1 MLIKKMDRRSFL
13 KLSAVAGV
21 GVGTPLF
28 EFLEWRM
35 SSVSAQNKPLTAAY
49 SNNSLAHSWCAQGKD
64 AVDYFGGLL
73 NVKID
78 WQDPAGG
85 DPNNQL
91 AIFNK
96 FAANASQYD
105 FVGVQPDSI
114 STIVDPITTLIQA
127 GKPVIAIDTLIAPL
141 KQQQDIGVLTFMSC
155 DNIILAEG
163 VCTALAQKIGGKGSV
178 AHIGGD
184 PGHSGAQGRKV
195 GFHNIFD
202 PMVAS
207 GNVKIVEDQPANWD
221 ASKAAAL
228 TQTFLTK
235 YPDLVAIF
243 YDNDDM
249 AVPGLKAVQDAGRD
263 KTTFVGGLD
272 AMPPA
277 IQLVAAGQL
286 TATARNSANRVH
298 SWSVIAGAWAATVG
312 LDKAR
317 GVLPQWIYVDGPIIT
332 VPDPI
337 DPKLAETPWL
347 MKGLGMGTAQGS
359 LWLEDNF
366 LM

>member
-1 MLIKKMDRRSFL
+1 MLIKNMDRRSFL
-13 KLSAVAGV
+13 KLSAIAGV

-28 EFLEWRM
+28 EFLEWRV
-35 SSVSAQNKPLTAAY
+35 SSVSAQNKAMTAAY
-49 SNNSLAHSWCAQGKD
+49 SNNSLRHSWCAQGKD

-73 NVKID
+73 NIKID
-78 WQDPAGG
+78 WQDQSG
-85 DPNNQL
+85 DPNEQL
-91 AIFNK
+91 AIFNN
-96 FAANASQYD
+96 FAANASKYD
-105 FVGVQPDSI
+105 FVGVQPVSI
-114 STIVDPITTLIQA
+114 GTLVEPITTLIKA
-127 GKPVIAIDTLIAPL
+127 GKPVVDIDTLIAPL
-141 KQQQDIGVLTFMSC
+141 KQQQDMGVLTFMSC

-184 PGHSGAQGRKV
+184 PGHSGAQGRGK

-202 PMVAS
+202 ALAD
-207 GNVKIVEDQPANWD
+207 VKVVEDQPANWLPD
-221 ASKAAAL
+221 KAAAL

-277 IQLVAAGQL
+277 VQLVAAGQL

-298 SWSVIAGAWAATVG
+298 AWSVIAGAWAATVG
-312 LDKAR
+312 LDKAK
-317 GVLPQWIYVDGPIIT
+317 GAIPSWIYVDGPIIT

-337 DPKLAETPWL
+337 DPKLADTPWL
-347 MKGLGMGTAQGS
+347 IEGLGIGFAEGS
-359 LWLEDNF
+359 LWLEDNH

>member
-1 MLIKKMDRRSFL
+1 MLIKSLDRRSFL
-13 KLSAVAGV
+13 KMAALAGV
-21 GVGTPLF
+21 AAGTPMF
-28 EFLEWRM
+28 EFLQWRV
-35 SSVSAQNKPLTAAY
+35 SSAQAKPMTAAY
-49 SNNSLAHSWCAQGKD
+49 SNNSLSHSWCAQGKD
-64 AVDYFGGLL
+64 AVDYFGKLL
-73 NVKID
+73 NIKID
-78 WQDPAGG
+78 WQDQPG
-85 DPNNQL
+85 DPNAQL

-105 FVGVQPDSI
+105 FVGVQPVSI
-114 STIVDPITTLIQA
+114 GTLVEPITTLIKA
-127 GKPVIAIDTLIAPL
+127 GKPVIDIDTLIAPL
-141 KQQQDIGVLTFMSC
+141 KQQQEMGVLTFMSC

-163 VCTALAQKIGGKGSV
+163 VCNALADKIGRKGSV

-184 PGHSGAQGRKV
+184 PGHSGAQGRGK
-195 GFHNIFD
+195 GFHNVFD
-202 PMVAS
+202 PLVAS
-207 GNVKIVEDQPANWD
+207 GAVKIVEDQPANWLAD
-221 ASKAAAL
+221 KAAAL

-249 AVPGLKAVQDAGRD
+249 AVPGLKAVQDAGRE
-263 KTTFVGGLD
+263 KTVFIGGLD

-277 IQLVAAGQL
+277 IQLVAQGKL

-317 GVLPQWIYVDGPIIT
+317 AGFPAWIYVDGPIIT
-332 VPDPI
+332 VPDPV

-347 MKGLGMGTAQGS
+347 IKGLGMGTAEGS
-359 LWLEDNF
+359 LWLEDNH
-366 LM
+366 LL

>member
-1 MLIKKMDRRSFL
+1 M
-13 KLSAVAGV
+13 AGIAA
-21 GVGTPLF
+21 GTPMY
-28 EFLEWRM
+28 EFMQWRM
-35 SSVSAQNKPLTAAY
+35 ASAQAKQQVAAY
-49 SNNSLAHSWCAQGKD
+49 SNNSLSHSWCAQGKD
-64 AVDYFGGLL
+64 AVDYFGKLL

-78 WQDPAGG
+78 WQDQAG
-85 DPNNQL
+85 DPNAQL

-96 FAANASQYD
+96 FAANVAQYD
-105 FVGVQPDSI
+105 FVGVQPVSI
-114 STIVDPITTLIQA
+114 STLVEPITAMIKA

-163 VCTALAQKIGGKGSV
+163 VCNALAAKIGGKGSV

-184 PGHSGAQGRKV
+184 PGHSGAQGRGV
-195 GFHNIFD
+195 GFHNVFD
-202 PMVAS
+202 PLVKS
-207 GNVKIVEDQPANWD
+207 GAVKIVEDQPANWD
-221 ASKAAAL
+221 PNKAAAL

-249 AVPGLKAVQDAGRD
+249 AVPGQKAVADAGRD
-263 KTTFVGGLD
+263 KTCFVGGLD

-277 IQLVAAGQL
+277 VQLVASGQL

-298 SWSVIAGAWAATVG
+298 AWSVVAGSWAATVG
-312 LDKAR
+312 LDKAK
-317 GVLPQWIYVDGPIIT
+317 GAIPQWIYVDGPVIT
-332 VPDPI
+332 APEPV

-347 MKGLGMGTAQGS
+347 IKGLGLGTTASS
-359 LWLEDNF
+359 LWLEENH
-366 LM
+366 LL

>member
-13 KLSAVAGV
+13 KLSAIAGI

-35 SSVSAQNKPLTAAY
+35 SSVSAQNKPMTAAY
-49 SNNSLAHSWCAQGKD
+49 SNNSLRHSWCAQGKD
-64 AVDYFGGLL
+64 AVDYYAKFL
-73 NVKID
+73 NITID
-78 WQDPAGG
+78 WQDQSG
-85 DPNNQL
+85 DANEQL
-91 AIFNK
+91 AIFNN
-96 FAANASQYD
+96 FAANASKYD
-105 FVGVQPDSI
+105 FVGVQPVSI
-114 STIVDPITTLIQA
+114 GTLVEPITTLIKA
-127 GKPVIAIDTLIAPL
+127 GKPVVDIDTLIAPL
-141 KQQQDIGVLTFMSC
+141 KQQQDMGVLTFMSC

-184 PGHSGAQGRKV
+184 PGHSGAQGRGK
-195 GFHNIFD
+195 GFHNVFD
-202 PMVAS
+202 PLAAS
-207 GNVKIVEDQPANWD
+207 GAVTIVEDQPANWLAD
-221 ASKAAAL
+221 KAASL

-263 KTTFVGGLD
+263 KTCFVGGLD

-277 IQLVAAGQL
+277 VQLVAAGQL

-298 SWSVIAGAWAATVG
+298 SWSVIAGAWAATIG
-312 LDKAR
+312 LDKAK
-317 GVLPQWIYVDGPIIT
+317 GQIPQWLYVDGPIIT
-332 VPDPI
+332 VPDPV
-337 DPKLAETPWL
+337 DPKLADTPWL
-347 MKGLGMGTAQGS
+347 IKGLGVGFAEGS

>member
-1 MLIKKMDRRSFL
+1 MLVKSLDRRNFL
-13 KLSAVAGV
+13 KLTAMAGV
-21 GVGTPLF
+21 AAGTPMY
-28 EFLEWRM
+28 EFLQWRM
-35 SSVSAQNKPLTAAY
+35 ASAQAKTQAAAY
-49 SNNSLAHSWCAQGKD
+49 SNNSLSHSWCAQGKD
-64 AVDYFGGLL
+64 AVDYFAKLL
-73 NVKID
+73 NIKID
-78 WQDPAGG
+78 WQDQPG
-85 DPNNQL
+85 DPNAQL

-96 FAANASQYD
+96 FAANASTYD
-105 FVGVQPDSI
+105 FVGVQPVSI
-114 STIVDPITTLIQA
+114 GTLVEPITTLIKA
-127 GKPVIAIDTLIAPL
+127 GKPVVAIDTLIAPL
-141 KQQQDIGVLTFMSC
+141 KQQTDMGVLTFMSC

-163 VCTALAQKIGGKGSV
+163 VCSALAAKIGRKGSV

-202 PMVAS
+202 PLVAS
-207 GNVKIVEDQPANWD
+207 GAVKIVEDQPANWLPD
-221 ASKAAAL
+221 KAASL

-263 KTTFVGGLD
+263 KTVFVGGLD

-277 IQLVAAGQL
+277 IQLVADGKL

-298 SWSVIAGAWAATVG
+298 AWSVIAGSWAATVG
-312 LDKAR
+312 LDKAK
-317 GVLPQWIYVDGPIIT
+317 GNIPQWIYVDGPIIT
-332 VPDPI
+332 VPDPV
-337 DPKLAETPWL
+337 DPKLADTPWL
-347 MKGLGMGTAQGS
+347 MKALGLGTAAGS
-359 LWLEDNF
+359 LWLEDNH